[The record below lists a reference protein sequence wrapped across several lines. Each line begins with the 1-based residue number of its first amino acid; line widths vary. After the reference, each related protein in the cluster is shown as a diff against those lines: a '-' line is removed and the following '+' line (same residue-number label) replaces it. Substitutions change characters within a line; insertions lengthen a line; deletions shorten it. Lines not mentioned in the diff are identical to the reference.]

1 MTADR
6 PVELNVR
13 RSIIKRKAPTQSTIE
28 PKGENY
34 DKTTIMLRWA
44 TAFLVAIQWLIGRTT
59 NFLQRGGYI
68 WAVHRT
74 VVEEILAALAH
85 PSRSPIIQALGI
97 IADKSR
103 NDNVGLLQAGRA
115 DVGR

>member
-44 TAFLVAIQWLIGRTT
+44 TAFLVAIQWLIG
-59 NFLQRGGYI
+59 NFLQRGEYI

-97 IADKSR
+97 IADNTPYNAR
-103 NDNVGLLQAGRA
+103 TPTPWNNHVIQAY
-115 DVGR
+115 

>member
-13 RSIIKRKAPTQSTIE
+13 RSIIKRKAPTQSTIDQGA
-28 PKGENY
+28 KNY
-34 DKTTIMLRWA
+34 DETTIMLRWG

-74 VVEEILAALAH
+74 IMRKSSR
-85 PSRSPIIQALGI
+85 PSRTPAE
-97 IADKSR
+97 AP
-103 NDNVGLLQAGRA
+103 
-115 DVGR
+115 